1 MFAPPPPLPC
11 QERGEGP
18 SRAAPFKFIGKDS
31 LSILPFSTGLT
42 IKIKPPSRSMFHV
55 STAVAESFP
64 TTTRITKT
72 SFLLNVQR
80 YYSKSPGTKHIL
92 SDPIYYI
99 NFLHTLGKA
108 RPIDVAAEIE
118 SNGIPTPTGRM
129 LVAEMGERLKKNP
142 YGMMSLA
149 LSLRSEVPR
158 NRALSACI
166 SSNEVRRRC
175 LQEMYQ
181 QARVA
186 VGLPRDASNAKES
199 AKNLWRRFVQSS
211 AEQRRRTWQEID
223 EGLLGRFTCNL
234 KRKSIRQMRRRPERS
249 RRSRPRTRIPSTGTF
264 SERRT
269 EKKIKYF
276 VRRQCR
282 RIDETRLRLT
292 IAEVAEHV
300 RQEEKAMVAT
310 DASVWA
316 VSTWNVDKNANTI
329 PNFARNDEVNVV
341 PSVTDVLCVTEA
353 QKYVPGTTRRP
364 PTMFRQSTWT
374 SSTIGATQV
383 LVRYPHTLVEEMDV
397 GVFPHTL
404 IDSPDDG
411 VDIDD
416 EESPDSAEIT
426 VCRVRDGRALR
437 QLATPEALGSN
448 DIANEFFVCSI
459 YLPPCQSIGRFK
471 ELVTHVTKVCGD
483 LQATR
488 PIPIILA
495 GDFNTDLLE
504 GRSPSRSRE
513 VASRKR
519 AVWSE
524 TWNQF
529 LAQNRCNMEILHKTN
544 AASFTPTCASM
555 NESLLDAVYLV
566 FKDEATATPLPSL
579 GFFSEAGTQHSIVT
593 GHFTLN
599 DGFSIEATGNRG
611 SERIKWEKVRYD
623 VQVQDELRM
632 EIQAELVAT
641 ENLSVESLTQ
651 LFKKTA
657 AHKLG
662 TTPGTPAGPLSS
674 SARSSRAGTERRRA
688 QAWNTRSL
696 DSKAK
701 AITALKRRIEAINKK
716 LSKARVNVRF
726 SNWRLYQLHV
736 ELQRTRS
743 DLRSEVDSFVKES
756 KATRQRYYDEANRHL
771 RTDSAM
777 LISQS
782 HKTRRRVFRMRQ
794 PRNQI
799 AHDAQTLNREWQKI
813 LSGDGEAPRPNRT
826 WLESKV
832 QSILER
838 ARTDQPRIEI
848 GVDRVKEAVSRIKN
862 GKSPGIDGIAN
873 EGLKLLAGMEDA
885 AIEKIAALFEE
896 IVNDP
901 NAVELRKWKAG
912 LLVLIPKETEKD
924 AVPKATDYRPISLL
938 SHIAK
943 LLEVVTL
950 LTIEEEYDLDGRLSS
965 QQFGF
970 RRKSGTA
977 DAQFNLRAI
986 HELCAKKGH
995 PLLVVLLDIKKA
1007 FDSVPFDVIA
1017 SSLDRLKIPPKMI
1030 RFLRSW
1036 VEGQT
1041 RKIIAEGNDSEDA
1054 WLKVLRG
1061 VPQGSALSPLLFAA
1075 VMDTLDGY
1083 LKGESVLGCSRLV
1096 NEDLPQR
1103 LEIGK
1108 WLTQMYADD
1117 TVLFGH
1123 SIGSINRSLDH
1134 IKTWASYA
1142 GLTCHP
1148 AKFKLLRLGA
1158 LTLRYS
1164 NGAMASRDASA
1175 APREYIAEDAGN
1187 RGKVYRCV
1195 DIKKIEGNIVF
1206 DGSVI
1211 LLSES
1216 ARYLGIDILGGKSS
1230 RLGTSRP
1237 AEFVSR
1243 VEQRIAPTRANIEAT
1258 KFAFRVGDMACN
1270 VKFAA
1275 ALNRPLAEGIYFGV
1289 EMATTSPKQSKAI
1302 RTVVGLAAKASLGMH
1317 KSASTSGAL
1326 TFLGWQE
1333 PGAVIALRTLG
1344 LLRKKATARDTAEG
1358 WEFDPPAMLIA
1369 DGENRATFS
1378 PFLWDLRHRL
1388 AAIIGP
1394 EAVERHFPDS
1404 GAVWK
1409 RNMLADRSLRQ
1420 GSTPTPETSWS
1431 ARSDINALIE
1441 AIKKCD
1447 AYNHQHPIVRVAQEH
1462 AFAAFKFTCYSLTP
1476 FRRPDQQLPLEKCEL
1491 CGREGLM
1498 SGFHLLTSCS
1508 HRQCQAIMAG
1518 ILTAEDIDAW
1528 RAGRESDGDDY
1539 SRVNV
1544 IIERDNSSLSV
1555 ADDKARA
1562 MLLVNSPNN
1571 DLDVLA
1577 RLLIRELRE
1586 SSTRSGIRKW
1596 RRDEVVRRG
1605 GDVELYQ
1612 INGLRG
1618 RWSSLN
1624 AEKELLYTAYRWV
1637 AKLCYQLW
1645 KVRRDAYR
1653 SSRTADRRQGRTRAV
1668 NEAEEINN
1676 VTDG

>member
-1 MFAPPPPLPC
+1 M
-11 QERGEGP
+11 
-18 SRAAPFKFIGKDS
+18 
-31 LSILPFSTGLT
+31 
-42 IKIKPPSRSMFHV
+42 
-55 STAVAESFP
+55 
-64 TTTRITKT
+64 
-72 SFLLNVQR
+72 QR
-80 YYSKSPGTKHIL
+80 YYSKSSGTKHNL

-99 NFLHTLGKA
+99 NFLHTLGKS

-129 LVAEMGERLKKNP
+129 LVIEMCERIKKNP
-142 YGMMSLA
+142 YGMMCMA
-149 LSLRSEVPR
+149 LKLRNEVPR
-158 NRALSACI
+158 NRALNAGI
-166 SSNEVRRRC
+166 TSNEVRRRC

-181 QARVA
+181 QGRVA
-186 VGLPRDASNAKES
+186 IGLPRDTSNGKES

-211 AEQRRRTWQEID
+211 AEQRERAWQEID
-223 EGLLGRFTCNL
+223 ESLLGRFTRNL
-234 KRKSIRQMRRRPERS
+234 KRKSIRQMKRRPKRS
-249 RRSRPRTRIPSTGTF
+249 RTNRIPSTGTF
-264 SERRT
+264 SERRI

-276 VRRQCR
+276 VRRQRR
-282 RIDETRLRLT
+282 RINETRLRRM

-300 RQEEKAMVAT
+300 RQEEKTSAAT

-329 PNFARNDEVNVV
+329 PNFARNSETSVI

-353 QKYVPGTTRRP
+353 QKFVPGTTRRP

-383 LVRYPHTLVEEMDV
+383 LVRYPHTLVEEVDV

-404 IDSPDDG
+404 INSPDDEG
-411 VDIDD
+411 DSDD
-416 EESPDSAEIT
+416 ETTFDSSEMT

-448 DIANEFFVCSI
+448 GIANEFFVSSI
-459 YLPPCQSIGRFK
+459 YLPPCQNIGRFK
-471 ELVTHVTKVCGD
+471 ELVTHITKVCGD

-488 PIPIILA
+488 PIPVILA

-513 VASRKR
+513 TASRKR

-524 TWNQF
+524 TWKQF
-529 LAQNRCNMEILHKTN
+529 LAQHRCKMEILHKTN
-544 AASFTPTCASM
+544 IASFTPTCTSL

-566 FKDEATATPLPSL
+566 FKDEVTATPLPSL
-579 GFFSEAGTQHSIVT
+579 ALFSTAPTQHSIVT

-599 DGFSIEATGNRG
+599 GGFSIEAPGNRG
-611 SERIKWEKVRYD
+611 SERIKWDKVRYD
-623 VQVQDELRM
+623 VQLQDELRT
-632 EIQAELVAT
+632 EIQAEILEAH
-641 ENLSVESLTQ
+641 ELSVESLTQ

-657 AHKLG
+657 ARKLG
-662 TTPGTPAGPLSS
+662 TTPETPAGPLSNYS
-674 SARSSRAGTERRRA
+674 RSSRAGTQRRRA

-701 AITALKRRIEAINKK
+701 AITNLRRRLEATNKK
-716 LSKARVNVRF
+716 LTKARATVRF
-726 SNWRLYQLHV
+726 PNWRLYQLHV

-756 KATRQRYYDEANRHL
+756 KVTRQRYYDEANRHL

-794 PRNQI
+794 PRNRI

-813 LSGDGEAPRPNRT
+813 LSGEGEALRPNCT

-838 ARTDQPRIEI
+838 ARTDQTRIEI

-862 GKSPGIDGIAN
+862 GKTPGIDGIAN

-885 AIEKIAALFEE
+885 AIARIAALFER

-901 NAVELRKWKAG
+901 NADELREWKAG

-924 AVPKATDYRPISLL
+924 AEPKATDYRPISLL

-943 LLEVVTL
+943 LLEVVIL
-950 LTIEEEYDLDGRLSS
+950 LTIEEEYVLDGRLSS

-970 RRKSGTA
+970 RRRSGTA
-977 DAQFNLRAI
+977 DAQFNLRAL

-995 PLLVVLLDIKKA
+995 PLLAVLLDIRKA

-1164 NGAMASRDASA
+1164 NGTIASRDASV
-1175 APREYIAEDAGN
+1175 APREYTAEDAGN
-1187 RGKVYRCV
+1187 RGRMYRCV
-1195 DIKKIEGNIVF
+1195 DIKKIDGAIVF
-1206 DGSVI
+1206 GGSAI
-1211 LLSES
+1211 PLSVT
-1216 ARYLGIDILGGKSS
+1216 ARYLGIDILGWKSG

-1243 VEQRIAPTRANIEAT
+1243 AGHRLAPTRANIEAT
-1258 KFAFRVGDMACN
+1258 KFAFRVGDKACN
-1270 VKFAA
+1270 VNFAA

-1289 EMATTSPKQSKAI
+1289 ETASTSPRQLKEM

-1326 TFLGWQE
+1326 RFLGWQE
-1333 PGAVIALRTLG
+1333 PRVVIALRTLG
-1344 LLRKKATARDTAEG
+1344 LLRKKATARNRAEG
-1358 WEFDPPAMLIA
+1358 EEFDPPATLIA

-1388 AAIIGP
+1388 AALIGP
-1394 EAVERHFPDS
+1394 EVVERHFPVS

-1409 RNMLADRSLRQ
+1409 RNMLADRSRRHQ
-1420 GSTPTPETSWS
+1420 GIMPPPETSWS
-1431 ARSDINALIE
+1431 ARSDVNALIE

-1476 FRRPDQQLPLEKCEL
+1476 FRRPDQQPPLEECEL
-1491 CGREGLM
+1491 CGREGIM

-1508 HRQCQAIMAG
+1508 HRRCQAIMAG

-1528 RAGRESDGDDY
+1528 RAGRQSDDDDY
-1539 SRVNV
+1539 SRVNA
-1544 IIERDNSSLSV
+1544 IIERDNPALSA
-1555 ADDKARA
+1555 ADSKTRA
-1562 MLLVNSPNN
+1562 MILVNGPNN

-1596 RRDEVVRRG
+1596 RRNQVVRRG
-1605 GDVELYQ
+1605 GDVELYR
-1612 INGLRG
+1612 INGICG
-1618 RWSSLN
+1618 KWSSLN

-1645 KVRRDAYR
+1645 QVRRDAYR
-1653 SSRTADRRQGRTRAV
+1653 ASGPADRRQGRTREET
-1668 NEAEEINN
+1668 EAGEMNN
-1676 VTDG
+1676 AAEGL

>member
-1 MFAPPPPLPC
+1 M
-11 QERGEGP
+11 
-18 SRAAPFKFIGKDS
+18 
-31 LSILPFSTGLT
+31 
-42 IKIKPPSRSMFHV
+42 
-55 STAVAESFP
+55 
-64 TTTRITKT
+64 
-72 SFLLNVQR
+72 QR
-80 YYSKSPGTKHIL
+80 YYSKSSGTKHNL

-99 NFLHTLGKA
+99 NFLRTLGKS

-129 LVAEMGERLKKNP
+129 LVIEMCERIKKNP
-142 YGMMSLA
+142 YGMMCMA
-149 LSLRSEVPR
+149 LKLRNEVPR
-158 NRALSACI
+158 NRALNAGI
-166 SSNEVRRRC
+166 TSNEVRRRC

-181 QARVA
+181 QGRVA
-186 VGLPRDASNAKES
+186 IGLPRDTSNGKES

-211 AEQRRRTWQEID
+211 AEQRERAWQEID
-223 EGLLGRFTCNL
+223 ESLLGRFTRNL
-234 KRKSIRQMRRRPERS
+234 KRKSIRQMKRRPKRS
-249 RRSRPRTRIPSTGTF
+249 RTNRPRARIPSTGTF
-264 SERRT
+264 SERRI

-276 VRRQCR
+276 VRRQRR
-282 RIDETRLRLT
+282 RINETRLRRM

-300 RQEEKAMVAT
+300 RQEEKTSAAT

-329 PNFARNDEVNVV
+329 PNFARNGETSVI

-353 QKYVPGTTRRP
+353 QKFVPGTTRRP

-383 LVRYPHTLVEEMDV
+383 LVRYPHTLVEEVDV

-404 IDSPDDG
+404 INSPDDEG
-411 VDIDD
+411 DSDD
-416 EESPDSAEIT
+416 ETTFDSSEMT

-448 DIANEFFVCSI
+448 GIANEFFVSSI
-459 YLPPCQSIGRFK
+459 YLPPCQNIGRFK
-471 ELVTHVTKVCGD
+471 ELVTHITKVCGD

-488 PIPIILA
+488 PIPVILA

-513 VASRKR
+513 TASRKR

-524 TWNQF
+524 TWKQF
-529 LAQNRCNMEILHKTN
+529 LAQHRCKMEILHKTN
-544 AASFTPTCASM
+544 IASFTPTCTSL

-566 FKDEATATPLPSL
+566 FKDEVTATPLPSL
-579 GFFSEAGTQHSIVT
+579 ALFSTAPTQHSIVT

-599 DGFSIEATGNRG
+599 GGFSIEAPGNRG
-611 SERIKWEKVRYD
+611 SERIKWDKVRYD
-623 VQVQDELRM
+623 VQLQDELRT
-632 EIQAELVAT
+632 EIQAEILEAH
-641 ENLSVESLTQ
+641 ELSVESLTQ

-657 AHKLG
+657 ARKLG
-662 TTPGTPAGPLSS
+662 TTPETPAGPLSNYS
-674 SARSSRAGTERRRA
+674 RSSRAGTQRRRA

-701 AITALKRRIEAINKK
+701 AITNLRRRLEATNKK
-716 LSKARVNVRF
+716 LTKARATVRF
-726 SNWRLYQLHV
+726 PNWRLYQLHV

-756 KATRQRYYDEANRHL
+756 KVTRQRYYDEANRHL

-794 PRNQI
+794 PRNRI

-813 LSGDGEAPRPNRT
+813 LSGEGEALRPNCT

-838 ARTDQPRIEI
+838 ARTDQTRIEI

-862 GKSPGIDGIAN
+862 GKTPGIDGIAN

-885 AIEKIAALFEE
+885 AIARIAALFER

-901 NAVELRKWKAG
+901 NADELREWKAG

-924 AVPKATDYRPISLL
+924 AEPKATDYRPISLL

-943 LLEVVTL
+943 LLEVVIL
-950 LTIEEEYDLDGRLSS
+950 LTIEEEYVLDGRLSS

-970 RRKSGTA
+970 RRRSGTA
-977 DAQFNLRAI
+977 DAQFNLRAL

-995 PLLVVLLDIKKA
+995 PLLAVLLDIRKA

-1164 NGAMASRDASA
+1164 NGTIASRDASV
-1175 APREYIAEDAGN
+1175 APREYTAEDAGN
-1187 RGKVYRCV
+1187 RGRMYRCV
-1195 DIKKIEGNIVF
+1195 DIKKI
-1206 DGSVI
+1206 D
-1211 LLSES
+1211 LS
-1216 ARYLGIDILGGKSS
+1216 
-1230 RLGTSRP
+1230 
-1237 AEFVSR
+1237 
-1243 VEQRIAPTRANIEAT
+1243 
-1258 KFAFRVGDMACN
+1258 
-1270 VKFAA
+1270 
-1275 ALNRPLAEGIYFGV
+1275 
-1289 EMATTSPKQSKAI
+1289 
-1302 RTVVGLAAKASLGMH
+1302 
-1317 KSASTSGAL
+1317 
-1326 TFLGWQE
+1326 
-1333 PGAVIALRTLG
+1333 
-1344 LLRKKATARDTAEG
+1344 
-1358 WEFDPPAMLIA
+1358 LI
-1369 DGENRATFS
+1369 
-1378 PFLWDLRHRL
+1378 H
-1388 AAIIGP
+1388 I
-1394 EAVERHFPDS
+1394 
-1404 GAVWK
+1404 
-1409 RNMLADRSLRQ
+1409 
-1420 GSTPTPETSWS
+1420 
-1431 ARSDINALIE
+1431 
-1441 AIKKCD
+1441 
-1447 AYNHQHPIVRVAQEH
+1447 
-1462 AFAAFKFTCYSLTP
+1462 
-1476 FRRPDQQLPLEKCEL
+1476 
-1491 CGREGLM
+1491 
-1498 SGFHLLTSCS
+1498 
-1508 HRQCQAIMAG
+1508 
-1518 ILTAEDIDAW
+1518 
-1528 RAGRESDGDDY
+1528 
-1539 SRVNV
+1539 
-1544 IIERDNSSLSV
+1544 
-1555 ADDKARA
+1555 
-1562 MLLVNSPNN
+1562 
-1571 DLDVLA
+1571 
-1577 RLLIRELRE
+1577 
-1586 SSTRSGIRKW
+1586 
-1596 RRDEVVRRG
+1596 
-1605 GDVELYQ
+1605 
-1612 INGLRG
+1612 
-1618 RWSSLN
+1618 
-1624 AEKELLYTAYRWV
+1624 
-1637 AKLCYQLW
+1637 
-1645 KVRRDAYR
+1645 
-1653 SSRTADRRQGRTRAV
+1653 
-1668 NEAEEINN
+1668 
-1676 VTDG
+1676 